1 MGVEKISYCGVYFIY
16 MSGYILKKISIIFI
30 PELTREDFGFIL
42 ALLKTG
48 LALLDSVLKFQGLV
62 IPSCG

>member
-1 MGVEKISYCGVYFIY
+1 MGVEKISYRGVYFIY
-16 MSGYILKKISIIFI
+16 MSGYILKKIAIIFI

-42 ALLKTG
+42 ALKTG
-48 LALLDSVLKFQGLV
+48 LALLDPVLKFQGLV